1 MNKVINCIADY
12 LEVSPVEVRADS
24 HLVNDLGLSSF
35 DLIELSCEL
44 EEEFEVE
51 LSSDQLCQIEY
62 VKDIKNY
69 LKEKKDE
76 KVKL

>member
-12 LEVSPVEVRADS
+12 LEINPNEITPNS

-44 EEEFEVE
+44 EEKLEVE
-51 LSSDQLCQIEY
+51 ISTDQICKIEY
-62 VKDIKNY
+62 VKDINNY
-69 LKEKKDE
+69 LK
-76 KVKL
+76 LSGNMSR